1 MDASQG
7 ALNGGARPGAVHGIR
22 LVSVTDPHSAPTQQS
37 LQLILARNLLSTL
50 SSPAFIVDPDQ
61 IVVFYNDAAGNSLG
75 IAYEETG
82 KMPVTEWRARMGS
95 IEANG
100 NPIVEAELPTA
111 VAQRERR
118 PVHTTAT
125 VRIGQEDE
133 RVLEMLA
140 LPLIGPND
148 TYEGAVGI
156 FWPRDA
162 ELE

>member
-1 MDASQG
+1 M
-7 ALNGGARPGAVHGIR
+7 
-22 LVSVTDPHSAPTQQS
+22 TDPSSAPTQQS

-50 SSPAFIVDPDQ
+50 SSPAFIVD
-61 IVVFYNDAAGNSLG
+61 AAGHSLG
-75 IAYEETG
+75 IAYEETR
-82 KMPVTEWRARMGS
+82 KMPLSELRTRMG
-95 IEANG
+95 
-100 NPIVEAELPTA
+100 PIDADGHPIAEAELPTA
-111 VAQRERR
+111 VAHRERR

>member
-1 MDASQG
+1 M
-7 ALNGGARPGAVHGIR
+7 
-22 LVSVTDPHSAPTQQS
+22 TDPHSAPTQQS

-61 IVVFYNDAAGNSLG
+61 IVVFYNDSNDSSLHKVHSLG

>member
-1 MDASQG
+1 M
-7 ALNGGARPGAVHGIR
+7 
-22 LVSVTDPHSAPTQQS
+22 
-37 LQLILARNLLSTL
+37 
-50 SSPAFIVDPDQ
+50 
-61 IVVFYNDAAGNSLG
+61 
-75 IAYEETG
+75 
-82 KMPVTEWRARMGS
+82 
-95 IEANG
+95 
-100 NPIVEAELPTA
+100 
-111 VAQRERR
+111 
-118 PVHTTAT
+118 HTTAT